1 MKIISYFKK
10 IFEPKLFF
18 EKKISN
24 IYMALSVSVGAY
36 NSIGNDQINEQEM
49 YKTQNLKEVL
59 P

>member
-24 IYMALSVSVGAY
+24 IYMTLAASVGAY
-36 NSIGNDQINEQEM
+36 NSIGKDQIIEQEM

>member
-1 MKIISYFKK
+1 MNCLKK

-24 IYMALSVSVGAY
+24 IYMTLAASVGAY
-36 NSIGNDQINEQEM
+36 NSIGKDQIIEQEM